1 MKRIVLGLVL
11 GWLIAAPQALAAGW
25 RLADV
30 DSPYVSDKLGYSIQ
44 FPPAWRYNPGFF
56 EGKCI
61 ATRDGPDLAAMY
73 VEVRKHKNAFKEIKQ
88 SSAPDSLPQDLAQW
102 YVANLQADRSME
114 SVTVLRDEPAELAGL
129 PAFRVHLAYRFVVD
143 KGAVRYEE
151 IVVGAVNDRGLFVV
165 GYRAP
170 VLHYFARY
178 RDEFERSLGSFAI
191 QDVVAKKK

>member
-1 MKRIVLGLVL
+1 MRRAALALVL
-11 GWLIAAPQALAAGW
+11 LWLAAAPQALAAGW
-25 RLADV
+25 NLADV
-30 DSPYVSDKLGYSIQ
+30 GAPYVSEKLGYTIQ
-44 FPPAWRYNPGFF
+44 FPPGWRYNPGFF
-56 EGKCI
+56 AGKCV
-61 ATRDGPDLAAMY
+61 ATRDGPDLAALY

-114 SVTVLRDEPAELAGL
+114 SVTVLSDEPAELAGL

-151 IVVGAVNDRGLFVV
+151 IIVGAVNERGLFVV

-178 RDEFERSLGSFAI
+178 REEFEQSLATFSI
-191 QDVVAKKK
+191 QDVAPKK

>member
-1 MKRIVLGLVL
+1 MKRPALVL
-11 GWLIAAPQALAAGW
+11 VLLWVAVAPQVLAAGW
-25 RLADV
+25 NLADV
-30 DSPYVSDKLGYSIQ
+30 GVPYVSEKLGYAVQ
-44 FPPAWRYNPGFF
+44 FPPGWRYNPGFF
-56 EGKCI
+56 AGKCM

-88 SSAPDSLPQDLAQW
+88 SSTPDSLPQDLAQW

-114 SVTVLRDEPAELAGL
+114 SLTVLSDEPAELAGL

-151 IVVGAVNDRGLFVV
+151 IIVGAVNERGLFVV

-178 RDEFERSLGSFAI
+178 RDEFEQSLATFETRELAP
-191 QDVVAKKK
+191 KKK

>member
-11 GWLIAAPQALAAGW
+11 WCLVATPPALAAGW
-25 RLADV
+25 NLADV
-30 DSPYVSDKLGYSIQ
+30 GSPYVSDKLGYSIQ
-44 FPPAWRYNPGFF
+44 FPPGWRYNPGFF
-56 EGKCI
+56 AGKCI

-114 SVTVLRDEPAELAGL
+114 SVTVLADEPAELAGL

-178 RDEFERSLGSFAI
+178 RDEFEQSLGTFSI
-191 QDVVAKKK
+191 QELVPKKK

>member
-1 MKRIVLGLVL
+1 MKRLVLGLVL
-11 GWLIAAPQALAAGW
+11 SWLLVAPQAFAAGW
-25 RLADV
+25 SLSDIG
-30 DSPYVSDKLGYSIQ
+30 SPYTSGKLGYSIQ
-44 FPPAWRYNPGFF
+44 FPPGWRYNPGLFA
-56 EGKCI
+56 GKCV

-73 VEVRKHKNAFKEIKQ
+73 VEVRKHKSAFKDIKQ

-102 YVANLQADRSME
+102 YVANLQADRSLE
-114 SVTVLRDEPAELAGL
+114 SVTVLSDEPAELAGL

-151 IVVGAVNDRGLFVV
+151 VVVGAVNDRGLFVV

-178 RDEFERSLGSFAI
+178 RDEFEQSLGTFAI
-191 QDVVAKKK
+191 QEVVKKK